1 MTAVCIFVVVCSE
14 GVVFEQNGIKDRVLE
29 FRFKMH
35 LMLSLHW
42 TGLLGIF

>member
-29 FRFKMH
+29 FIFKMH
-35 LMLSLHW
+35 LMLSLH
-42 TGLLGIF
+42 